1 MNRFHHTVHV
11 HMGNK
16 AVRPV
21 DKDAVCD
28 FFITCRARFFSQ
40 LLGSGGVPGSGLCAA
55 LSLHG
60 VVANE
65 DSPHISAGLGDHQHT
80 DQGVHVSPQH
90 HRDVETEAQHDGEL
104 RFLHPCGAVG

>member
-28 FFITCRARFFSQ
+28 FFITCRVRSFFAAAWGAASFPGQ
-40 LLGSGGVPGSGLCAA
+40 ADILGERMS
-55 LSLHG
+55 
-60 VVANE
+60 
-65 DSPHISAGLGDHQHT
+65 
-80 DQGVHVSPQH
+80 
-90 HRDVETEAQHDGEL
+90 
-104 RFLHPCGAVG
+104 